1 MTELKDVEWHH
12 YIDGKKDKGLMS
24 DTQAYKTVLH
34 DLAALGNG
42 IFTGKHDELN
52 RSAEFMYGVWSV
64 MEQIAFGAGEYIEFA
79 DMFSKN
85 MVESGDSALP
95 F

>member
-12 YIDGKKDKGLMS
+12 YIDGKKNKGLMS

-34 DLAALGNG
+34 DLVAANG
-42 IFTGKHDELN
+42 IFTGKHDAKDG
-52 RSAEFMYGVWSV
+52 SAEFMYGVWFV
-64 MEQIAFGAGEYIEFA
+64 MEQIAFGAREYIEFA

>member
-34 DLAALGNG
+34 DLAALA
-42 IFTGKHDELN
+42 TGTTIPN
-52 RSAEFMYGVWSV
+52 A
-64 MEQIAFGAGEYIEFA
+64 AT
-79 DMFSKN
+79 
-85 MVESGDSALP
+85 
-95 F
+95 